1 MKKNIFR
8 KTVVNLLKEPLSLFQ
23 KYFFKRNNI
32 MASIFSWVDFSDED
46 REKMV
51 QIIRQLRQPDTID
64 ELGIGSVRDSIA
76 NILFPGTTTIQT
88 KAKYML
94 FVPWILKKMEKNKV
108 PSENIS
114 QRVKQEEIKLCNTLL
129 KMEFKEGVIGAIA
142 GEGLQRFPSS
152 IYWAGLQTW
161 GIRKFRGSLNDYYQ
175 SLNSYYRLKKGNITR
190 DDQEVLLYRNFGEN
204 WDEGLPESPQ
214 ELPGKEGLDLT
225 KKEAQY
231 LLEKLLI
238 NCRESLLT
246 NIIYFHKTAK
256 KDFVWENAFIDKL
269 NNDLQIKVMHAQNFS
284 EIMQG
289 AALVYNYLLAEKK
302 ESEELINK
310 YKEKLAEWQMA
321 MSSRAKIFLNWN
333 LDDFWNL
340 VYSERTVNVPN
351 RTKRFIDQWIEI
363 VLKNIDDIFT
373 NREEI
378 NHFIYERELEVKGR
392 RARLR
397 NPDYLE
403 KWSGASGTQQLDYR
417 WHVVK
422 KIINDIIWG
431 LNK

>member
-1 MKKNIFR
+1 
-8 KTVVNLLKEPLSLFQ
+8 
-23 KYFFKRNNI
+23 

-51 QIIRQLRQPDTID
+51 QIIRQLRQQDTID

-88 KAKYML
+88 RAKYML
-94 FVPWILKKMEKNKV
+94 FVPWILKKMEKNRV
-108 PSENIS
+108 TSENIS
-114 QRVKQEEIKLCNTLL
+114 QGVKREEIKLCNSLL
-129 KMEFKEGVIGAIA
+129 KMGFNDGVIGAIA

-161 GIRKFRGSLNDYYQ
+161 GIRKFRGSLNDYYHG
-175 SLNSYYRLKKGNITR
+175 LNSYYHLKKGNITR
-190 DDQEVLLYRNFGEN
+190 DDQEVLLYHNFGEN

-225 KKEAQY
+225 QNEAQY
-231 LLEKLLI
+231 LLEKLSI

-246 NIIYFHKTAK
+246 NIIHLHKTAR
-256 KDFVWENAFIDKL
+256 KDFVWENTFIDKL
-269 NNDLQIKVMHAQNFS
+269 NHNLQIKIMHAQNFS

-310 YKEKLAEWQMA
+310 YKERLAEWQIA
-321 MSSRAKIFLNWN
+321 MSSRAEIFLNWN
-333 LDDFWNL
+333 LEYFWTL
-340 VYSERTVNVPN
+340 VYSERTINVSG
-351 RTKRFIDQWIEI
+351 RTKRFIDQWIGI
-363 VLKNIDDIFT
+363 VLKNINDIFT
-373 NREEI
+373 NKEEI
-378 NHFIYERELEVKGR
+378 NHLIYEREKEVKGR

-397 NPDYLE
+397 NPDYLA
-403 KWSGASGTQQLDYR
+403 KWNGAAGTGQLDYR

-422 KIINDIIWG
+422 KIVNDIILG

>member
-1 MKKNIFR
+1 
-8 KTVVNLLKEPLSLFQ
+8 
-23 KYFFKRNNI
+23 
-32 MASIFSWVDFSDED
+32 MASTFSWVDFSDED

-51 QIIRQLRQPDTID
+51 QIIRQLRQQDTID

-88 KAKYML
+88 RAEYML
-94 FVPWILKKMEKNKV
+94 FVPWILKKMENSKV
-108 PSENIS
+108 SSENIT
-114 QRVKQEEIKLCNTLL
+114 QRVKREEIKLCDSLL
-129 KMEFKEGVIGAIA
+129 KMGFKDGVIGAIA

-175 SLNSYYRLKKGNITR
+175 GLNSYYHLKKGNIIH
-190 DDQEVLLYRNFGEN
+190 DDQEVLLYHDFGEN
-204 WDEGLPESPQ
+204 WDEGLPKSPQ

-225 KKEAQY
+225 GKEAQY

-246 NIIYFHKTAK
+246 NIIYLRKIAE
-256 KDFVWENAFIDKL
+256 KDFVWENTFIDKL
-269 NNDLQIKVMHAQNFS
+269 NHDLQIKVMHAQNFS

-321 MSSRAKIFLNWN
+321 MSSRAEIFSNWN
-333 LDDFWNL
+333 LEHFWNL
-340 VYSERTVNVPN
+340 VYSERTINVSG
-351 RTKRFIDQWIEI
+351 RTKRFIEQWIGI
-363 VLKNIDDIFT
+363 VLRNIDNIFT
-373 NREEI
+373 NKEEI
-378 NHFIYERELEVKGR
+378 NHLIYEREKEVKGR

-397 NPDYLE
+397 NPDYLA

-417 WHVVK
+417 WRVVK
-422 KIINDIIWG
+422 RIVNDIIMG

>member
-1 MKKNIFR
+1 
-8 KTVVNLLKEPLSLFQ
+8 
-23 KYFFKRNNI
+23 

-88 KAKYML
+88 RAKYML

-114 QRVKQEEIKLCNTLL
+114 QRVKQEEIKLCNSLL
-129 KMEFKEGVIGAIA
+129 KMGFKDGVIGAIV

-161 GIRKFRGSLNDYYQ
+161 GIRKIRGSLNDYYQ
-175 SLNSYYRLKKGNITR
+175 GLNSYYHLKKENITR

-204 WDEGLPESPQ
+204 WDEGIPELPG

-225 KKEAQY
+225 KNEAQY
-231 LLEKLLI
+231 LLEKLSI
-238 NCRESLLT
+238 NCPKSLLT
-246 NIIYFHKTAK
+246 NIIYLRKSAK
-256 KDFVWENAFIDKL
+256 RDFIWENIFINKL
-269 NNDLQIKVMHAQNFS
+269 NNDLQIKVIHAQNFS

-310 YKEKLAEWQMA
+310 YKEKSADWQMA
-321 MSSRAKIFLNWN
+321 MSSRVEIFLNWN
-333 LDDFWNL
+333 LDLFWNL
-340 VYSERTVNVPN
+340 VYSERTINVSS
-351 RTKRFIDQWIEI
+351 RTKRFIDQWIGI
-363 VLKNIDDIFT
+363 ILKNIDDIFSKK
-373 NREEI
+373 EEI
-378 NHFIYERELEVKGR
+378 NRLIYERELEVKGR

-397 NPDYLE
+397 NPDYLA
-403 KWSGASGTQQLDYR
+403 KWSGAAGIHQLDYR
-417 WHVVK
+417 WRVVK
-422 KIINDIIWG
+422 RIINDIFWG
-431 LNK
+431 

>member
-1 MKKNIFR
+1 
-8 KTVVNLLKEPLSLFQ
+8 
-23 KYFFKRNNI
+23 
-32 MASIFSWVDFSDED
+32 MASILSWVDFSDED

-51 QIIRQLRQPDTID
+51 QIIRQLRQQDTID

-88 KAKYML
+88 RAKYML
-94 FVPWILKKMEKNKV
+94 FVPWILKKMEKNRV

-114 QRVKQEEIKLCNTLL
+114 QRVKREEIKLCDSLL
-129 KMEFKEGVIGAIA
+129 EMGFKDGVIGAIA

-175 SLNSYYRLKKGNITR
+175 GLNSYYHLKKGNITR

-204 WDEGLPESPQ
+204 WDEGLPKSPE
-214 ELPGKEGLDLT
+214 ELPGKDGLDLA
-225 KKEAQY
+225 KNEAQY

-246 NIIYFHKTAK
+246 NIINLRKTAR
-256 KDFVWENAFIDKL
+256 KDFVWENTFIDKL
-269 NNDLQIKVMHAQNFS
+269 NNDLKTKVMHAQNFS

-310 YKEKLAEWQMA
+310 YKEKLAEWQIA
-321 MSSRAKIFLNWN
+321 MSSRAEIFLNWN
-333 LDDFWNL
+333 LEHFWNL
-340 VYSERTVNVPN
+340 VYSE
-351 RTKRFIDQWIEI
+351 
-363 VLKNIDDIFT
+363 L
-373 NREEI
+373 
-378 NHFIYERELEVKGR
+378 
-392 RARLR
+392 
-397 NPDYLE
+397 
-403 KWSGASGTQQLDYR
+403 
-417 WHVVK
+417 
-422 KIINDIIWG
+422 
-431 LNK
+431 

>member
-1 MKKNIFR
+1 
-8 KTVVNLLKEPLSLFQ
+8 
-23 KYFFKRNNI
+23 

-88 KAKYML
+88 RAKYML
-94 FVPWILKKMEKNKV
+94 FVPWILQKMEKNRV
-108 PSENIS
+108 VSENIS
-114 QRVKQEEIKLCNTLL
+114 LRVEKEENKLCKSLL
-129 KMEFKEGVIGAIA
+129 KMGFKEGVIGAIA

-175 SLNSYYRLKKGNITR
+175 GLNSYYHLKKGNITR
-190 DDQEVLLYRNFGEN
+190 DDQEVFLYRDFGEN

-225 KKEAQY
+225 QSEAQY
-231 LLEKLLI
+231 LLDKLSI

-246 NIIYFHKTAK
+246 NIICLRKTARK
-256 KDFVWENAFIDKL
+256 NFVWENTFIDKL
-269 NNDLQIKVMHAQNFS
+269 NHDLPIKVRHAQNFS

-289 AALVYNYLLAEKK
+289 SALVYNYLLAEKK
-302 ESEELINK
+302 ESEELMNK
-310 YKEKLAEWQMA
+310 YKEKLAEWQMT
-321 MSSRAKIFLNWN
+321 MSSRAEIFLNWN
-333 LDDFWNL
+333 IEHFWTL
-340 VYSERTVNVPN
+340 VYSERTINVSS
-351 RTKRFIDQWIEI
+351 RTKRFINQWIEI
-363 VLKNIDDIFT
+363 VLKNIDDIFI
-373 NREEI
+373 NKEEI
-378 NHFIYERELEVKGR
+378 NLLINGREIEVKGR

-397 NPDYLE
+397 NPDYLA
-403 KWSGASGTQQLDYR
+403 KWSSAAGTQQLNYR
-417 WHVVK
+417 WRVVK
-422 KIINDIIWG
+422 RIVNDIISG

>member
-1 MKKNIFR
+1 
-8 KTVVNLLKEPLSLFQ
+8 
-23 KYFFKRNNI
+23 

-64 ELGIGSVRDSIA
+64 ELGIGSVRDSMA

-88 KAKYML
+88 RAKYML

-114 QRVKQEEIKLCNTLL
+114 QRVKQEEIKLCNSLL
-129 KMEFKEGVIGAIA
+129 KMGFKDGVIGAIA

-175 SLNSYYRLKKGNITR
+175 GLNRYYHLKKGNITR
-190 DDQEVLLYRNFGEN
+190 DDQEVLLYRDFGEN

-225 KKEAQY
+225 KNEAQY
-231 LLEKLLI
+231 LKEKLSI

-246 NIIYFHKTAK
+246 NIIYLRKTAK
-256 KDFVWENAFIDKL
+256 KDFVWENTFIDKL
-269 NNDLQIKVMHAQNFS
+269 NHDLPIKVMHAQNFS

-310 YKEKLAEWQMA
+310 YKERLAEWQMV
-321 MSSRAKIFLNWN
+321 MSSRAEIFLNWN
-333 LDDFWNL
+333 LELFWNL
-340 VYSERTVNVPN
+340 VYFERTINVSS
-351 RTKRFIDQWIEI
+351 RTKRFIDQWIGI

-373 NREEI
+373 NKEET
-378 NHFIYERELEVKGR
+378 NHLIYEREKEVKGR

-397 NPDYLE
+397 NLDYLE
-403 KWSGASGTQQLDYR
+403 KWSGAAGIQQLDYR

-422 KIINDIIWG
+422 KIINDIILG

>member
-1 MKKNIFR
+1 
-8 KTVVNLLKEPLSLFQ
+8 
-23 KYFFKRNNI
+23 

-51 QIIRQLRQPDTID
+51 QIIRQLRQQDTID

-76 NILFPGTTTIQT
+76 NILFPGTSTIQT
-88 KAKYML
+88 RAKYVL

-114 QRVKQEEIKLCNTLL
+114 QRVKQEEIKLCNSLL
-129 KMEFKEGVIGAIA
+129 KMGVKDGVIGAIA

-175 SLNSYYRLKKGNITR
+175 GLNSYYHLKKGNITH
-190 DDQEVLLYRNFGEN
+190 DDQQVLLYHDFGEN

-214 ELPGKEGLDLT
+214 ELPGKEGLDLN
-225 KKEAQY
+225 KNEAQY

-246 NIIYFHKTAK
+246 NIINLRKTAK
-256 KDFVWENAFIDKL
+256 KDFVWENTFIDKL

-302 ESEELINK
+302 ESEELMNK
-310 YKEKLAEWQMA
+310 YKEKLAEWQIA
-321 MSSRAKIFLNWN
+321 MSSRAEIFLNWN
-333 LDDFWNL
+333 LEHFWNL
-340 VYSERTVNVPN
+340 VYSERTINVSS
-351 RTKRFIDQWIEI
+351 RTKRFIDQWIGI

-373 NREEI
+373 NKEEI
-378 NHFIYERELEVKGR
+378 NHLIYERELEVKGR

-397 NPDYLE
+397 NPDYLA
-403 KWSGASGTQQLDYR
+403 KWNGAAGTQQLDYR

-422 KIINDIIWG
+422 KIVNDIILG

>member
-1 MKKNIFR
+1 M
-8 KTVVNLLKEPLSLFQ
+8 TST
-23 KYFFKRNNI
+23 
-32 MASIFSWVDFSDED
+32 FSWVDFSDED

-51 QIIRQLRQPDTID
+51 QIIRQLRQQDTID
-64 ELGIGSVRDSIA
+64 ELGIGSVRDSMA

-88 KAKYML
+88 RAKYML
-94 FVPWILKKMEKNKV
+94 FVPWILKKMEKNRV

-129 KMEFKEGVIGAIA
+129 KMGFKEGVIGAIV

-175 SLNSYYRLKKGNITR
+175 GLNSYYHLKKRNITR
-190 DDQEVLLYRNFGEN
+190 DDQEVLLYHDFGEN

-225 KKEAQY
+225 QSEAQY

-246 NIIYFHKTAK
+246 NIIYLRKTAR
-256 KDFVWENAFIDKL
+256 KDFVWKNTFIDKL
-269 NNDLQIKVMHAQNFS
+269 NNDLQTKVMHAQNFS

-310 YKEKLAEWQMA
+310 YKEKLAEWQIA
-321 MSSRAKIFLNWN
+321 MSSRAEIFLNWN

-340 VYSERTVNVPN
+340 VYHEPTINVSN
-351 RTKRFIDQWIEI
+351 RTKRFINQWIEM
-363 VLKNIDDIFT
+363 VLKNIDDIFV
-373 NREEI
+373 NEDEME
-378 NHFIYERELEVKGR
+378 NLIYTRELEVKGR
-392 RARLR
+392 RSRLR
-397 NPDYLE
+397 NPDYLA
-403 KWSGASGTQQLDYR
+403 KWSGAAGTQQLDYR

-422 KIINDIIWG
+422 NIINDIIRG
-431 LNK
+431 LKR

>member
-1 MKKNIFR
+1 M
-8 KTVVNLLKEPLSLFQ
+8 P
-23 KYFFKRNNI
+23 
-32 MASIFSWVDFSDED
+32 SIFSWVDFSDED

-51 QIIRQLRQPDTID
+51 QIIRQLRQQDTID

-76 NILFPGTTTIQT
+76 NVLFPGTTTIQT
-88 KAKYML
+88 RAKYML
-94 FVPWILKKMEKNKV
+94 FGPWILKKMEKNKI

-114 QRVKQEEIKLCNTLL
+114 QRVKQEEIKLRNSLL
-129 KMEFKEGVIGAIA
+129 KMEFKDGVIGAIA

-175 SLNSYYRLKKGNITR
+175 GLNSYYHLKKGNITR
-190 DDQEVLLYRNFGEN
+190 DDQEIFLYHDFGEN
-204 WDEGLPESPQ
+204 WDEGLPESPE

-225 KKEAQY
+225 EKEAQY

-246 NIIYFHKTAK
+246 NIIYLRKTAK
-256 KDFVWENAFIDKL
+256 KDFFWENTFIDKL
-269 NNDLQIKVMHAQNFS
+269 NNELQIKVRHAQNFS
-284 EIMQG
+284 EILQG
-289 AALVYNYLLAEKK
+289 AALVYNHLLAEKK

-340 VYSERTVNVPN
+340 VYSERTINVSG
-351 RTKRFIDQWIEI
+351 RTKRFIDQWIGI
-363 VLKNIDDIFT
+363 VLKNIDDIFI
-373 NREEI
+373 NKKEI

-397 NPDYLE
+397 NPDYLA
-403 KWSGASGTQQLDYR
+403 KWSGAAGTQQLDYR

-422 KIINDIIWG
+422 RIVNDIILG

>member
-1 MKKNIFR
+1 
-8 KTVVNLLKEPLSLFQ
+8 
-23 KYFFKRNNI
+23 
-32 MASIFSWVDFSDED
+32 MASILSWVDFSDED

-51 QIIRQLRQPDTID
+51 QIIRQLRQQDTID

-88 KAKYML
+88 RAKYML
-94 FVPWILKKMEKNKV
+94 FVPWILKKMEKNRV

-114 QRVKQEEIKLCNTLL
+114 QRVKREEIKLCNTLL
-129 KMEFKEGVIGAIA
+129 KMEFKEGVIGAIS

-161 GIRKFRGSLNDYYQ
+161 GIRKFRGSLNDYYLC
-175 SLNSYYRLKKGNITR
+175 LNSYYHLKKGNITR

-204 WDEGLPESPQ
+204 WDEGLPKSP
-214 ELPGKEGLDLT
+214 EVLPGKEGLYLT
-225 KKEAQY
+225 KNEAQY

-246 NIIYFHKTAK
+246 NIIYLHKTARR
-256 KDFVWENAFIDKL
+256 DFVWENTFIDKL

-310 YKEKLAEWQMA
+310 YKEKLAEWQIA
-321 MSSRAKIFLNWN
+321 MSSRAEIFLNWN
-333 LDDFWNL
+333 LEHFWNL
-340 VYSERTVNVPN
+340 VYSELTVNVPS
-351 RTKRFIDQWIEI
+351 RTRRFIDQWIEI
-363 VLKNIDDIFT
+363 VLKNIDDIFV
-373 NREEI
+373 NKNEMEK
-378 NHFIYERELEVKGR
+378 FIYARELEVKGR
-392 RARLR
+392 RSRLG

-403 KWSGASGTQQLDYR
+403 KWSGAAGTRQLDYR
-417 WHVVK
+417 WHVVD
-422 KIINDIIWG
+422 KIINDIIRG

>member
-1 MKKNIFR
+1 
-8 KTVVNLLKEPLSLFQ
+8 
-23 KYFFKRNNI
+23 

-88 KAKYML
+88 RAKYML

-114 QRVKQEEIKLCNTLL
+114 QRVRQEEIKLCNSLL
-129 KMEFKEGVIGAIA
+129 KMGFKDGVIGAIA

-175 SLNSYYRLKKGNITR
+175 GLNSYYHLKKGNITF
-190 DDQEVLLYRNFGEN
+190 DDQKVLLHHDFGEN
-204 WDEGLPESPQ
+204 WDGGLPESPE

-225 KKEAQY
+225 KNEAQY
-231 LLEKLLI
+231 LLEKLSI

-246 NIIYFHKTAK
+246 NIIYLHKTARN
-256 KDFVWENAFIDKL
+256 DLVWENTFIDKL
-269 NNDLQIKVMHAQNFS
+269 NHDLPIKVMHAQNFS

-310 YKEKLAEWQMA
+310 YKERLAEWQIA
-321 MSSRAKIFLNWN
+321 MSSRAEIFLNWN
-333 LDDFWNL
+333 LEHFWTL
-340 VYSERTVNVPN
+340 VYSERTINVPS
-351 RTKRFIDQWIEI
+351 RTKRFIDQWIGI
-363 VLKNIDDIFT
+363 VLKNINDIFT
-373 NREEI
+373 NKEEI
-378 NHFIYERELEVKGR
+378 NHLIYEREKEVKGR

-397 NPDYLE
+397 NPDYLA

-422 KIINDIIWG
+422 KIVHDIILG

>member
-1 MKKNIFR
+1 M
-8 KTVVNLLKEPLSLFQ
+8 P
-23 KYFFKRNNI
+23 
-32 MASIFSWVDFSDED
+32 SIFSWVDFSDED

-51 QIIRQLRQPDTID
+51 QIIRQLRQQDTID

-88 KAKYML
+88 RAKYML
-94 FVPWILKKMEKNKV
+94 FVPWILKKMEKNRV

-114 QRVKQEEIKLCNTLL
+114 QRVKREEIKLCNTSLE
-129 KMEFKEGVIGAIA
+129 MGFKDGVIGAIA

-161 GIRKFRGSLNDYYQ
+161 GIRKFGGSLNDYYQ
-175 SLNSYYRLKKGNITR
+175 GLNSYYHLKKGNITR
-190 DDQEVLLYRNFGEN
+190 DDQEVLLYRNFGDN

-225 KKEAQY
+225 QNEAQY

-246 NIIYFHKTAK
+246 NIIYLRKTAR
-256 KDFVWENAFIDKL
+256 KDFVWENTFIDKL
-269 NNDLQIKVMHAQNFS
+269 NNDLQVKVIRAQNFS

-310 YKEKLAEWQMA
+310 YREELDKWQITLNN
-321 MSSRAKIFLNWN
+321 RAGSFLNWN

-340 VYSERTVNVPN
+340 VYHEPTINVPD
-351 RTKRFIDQWIEI
+351 RTKRFITQWIDM
-363 VLKNIDDIFT
+363 VLKNIDDIFV
-373 NREEI
+373 NEDEME
-378 NHFIYERELEVKGR
+378 NLIYARELEVKGR
-392 RARLR
+392 RSRLR
-397 NPDYLE
+397 NPDYLA
-403 KWSGASGTQQLDYR
+403 KWSGAAGTGQLDYR
-417 WHVVK
+417 WRVVK
-422 KIINDIIWG
+422 KIINDIIRG

>member
-1 MKKNIFR
+1 
-8 KTVVNLLKEPLSLFQ
+8 
-23 KYFFKRNNI
+23 

-88 KAKYML
+88 RAKYML
-94 FVPWILKKMEKNKV
+94 FVPWILQKMEKNRV

-114 QRVKQEEIKLCNTLL
+114 QRVKQEEIKLCNSLL
-129 KMEFKEGVIGAIA
+129 KMGFKDGVIGAIA
-142 GEGLQRFPSS
+142 GEGLQRFPIS

-175 SLNSYYRLKKGNITR
+175 GLNSYYHLKKGNITR
-190 DDQEVLLYRNFGEN
+190 DDQEVLLYRDFGEN

-225 KKEAQY
+225 KNEAQY
-231 LLEKLLI
+231 LLEKLSI

-246 NIIYFHKTAK
+246 NIICLRKTAK
-256 KDFVWENAFIDKL
+256 KDFVWENTFIAKL
-269 NNDLQIKVMHAQNFS
+269 NHDLPIKVRHAQNFS
-284 EIMQG
+284 EIMRG

-302 ESEELINK
+302 ESKELINK
-310 YKEKLAEWQMA
+310 YKEKLVAWQMV

-333 LDDFWNL
+333 LEHFWNL
-340 VYSERTVNVPN
+340 VYSERTINVSS

-363 VLKNIDDIFT
+363 VLKNIDDIFV
-373 NREEI
+373 NEEGIKGLVDYREK
-378 NHFIYERELEVKGR
+378 EVKGR
-392 RARLR
+392 RSRLK
-397 NPDYLE
+397 NPDYLA
-403 KWSGASGTQQLDYR
+403 KWNGAAGTRQLDYR

-422 KIINDIIWG
+422 KIINDIVLG

>member
-1 MKKNIFR
+1 
-8 KTVVNLLKEPLSLFQ
+8 
-23 KYFFKRNNI
+23 

-51 QIIRQLRQPDTID
+51 QIIRQLRQPDTVD
-64 ELGIGSVRDSIA
+64 ELGIGSARDSIA

-88 KAKYML
+88 RAKYML
-94 FVPWILKKMEKNKV
+94 FVPWILKKMEKIRI

-114 QRVKQEEIKLCNTLL
+114 QRVKQEEIKLCNSLL
-129 KMEFKEGVIGAIA
+129 KMGFKDGVIGAIA

-175 SLNSYYRLKKGNITR
+175 ALNSYYHLKKGNITR
-190 DDQEVLLYRNFGEN
+190 DDQEVLLYHDFGEN

-225 KKEAQY
+225 EKEAQY

-246 NIIYFHKTAK
+246 NIIYLRKTAR
-256 KDFVWENAFIDKL
+256 KDFVWENTFIDKL

-310 YKEKLAEWQMA
+310 YKEKLAEWQIA
-321 MSSRAKIFLNWN
+321 MSSRAEIFLNWN
-333 LDDFWNL
+333 LEHFWNL
-340 VYSERTVNVPN
+340 VYSERTINVSS
-351 RTKRFIDQWIEI
+351 RTKRFIDEWIGM
-363 VLKNIDDIFT
+363 VLKNIDDIFI
-373 NREEI
+373 NKEEI
-378 NHFIYERELEVKGR
+378 NLLIYSRELEVKGGR
-392 RARLR
+392 SRLK
-397 NPDYLE
+397 NIEYLA
-403 KWSGASGTQQLDYR
+403 KWSGAAGTQQLDYR

-422 KIINDIIWG
+422 KIVNDIILG

>member
-1 MKKNIFR
+1 
-8 KTVVNLLKEPLSLFQ
+8 
-23 KYFFKRNNI
+23 

-51 QIIRQLRQPDTID
+51 QIIRQLRQQDTID

-88 KAKYML
+88 RAKYML
-94 FVPWILKKMEKNKV
+94 FVPWILKKMEKNRV

-114 QRVKQEEIKLCNTLL
+114 RRVKQEENKLCNSLL
-129 KMEFKEGVIGAIA
+129 KMGVKDGVIGAIA

-175 SLNSYYRLKKGNITR
+175 GLNSYYHLKKGNITR
-190 DDQEVLLYRNFGEN
+190 DDQEVLLFHDFGEN
-204 WDEGLPESPQ
+204 WDEGLPKSPQ
-214 ELPGKEGLDLT
+214 ELPGGEGLNLT
-225 KKEAQY
+225 QNEAQY

-238 NCRESLLT
+238 NCQESLLT
-246 NIIYFHKTAK
+246 NIINLRKTAR
-256 KDFVWENAFIDKL
+256 KDFVWENTFIDKL

-310 YKEKLAEWQMA
+310 YKEKLAEWQIA
-321 MSSRAKIFLNWN
+321 MSSRAEIFLNWE
-333 LDDFWNL
+333 LEHFWNL
-340 VYSERTVNVPN
+340 VYSELTVNVPN
-351 RTKRFIDQWIEI
+351 RTKRFIDQWIVI
-363 VLKNIDDIFT
+363 VLKNIDDNFT
-373 NREEI
+373 NKEEI
-378 NHFIYERELEVKGR
+378 NHLIYEREKEVKGR

-403 KWSGASGTQQLDYR
+403 KWNGASGTQQLDYR

-422 KIINDIIWG
+422 RIVNDIILG
-431 LNK
+431 INK

>member
-1 MKKNIFR
+1 
-8 KTVVNLLKEPLSLFQ
+8 
-23 KYFFKRNNI
+23 
-32 MASIFSWVDFSDED
+32 MASTFSWVDFSDED
-46 REKMV
+46 KEKMV
-51 QIIRQLRQPDTID
+51 QIIRQLRQQDTID

-88 KAKYML
+88 RAKYVL

-108 PSENIS
+108 SSENIS
-114 QRVKQEEIKLCNTLL
+114 QRVKQEEIKLCKSLL
-129 KMEFKEGVIGAIA
+129 KMGVKDGVIGAIA

-175 SLNSYYRLKKGNITR
+175 GLNSYYHLKKGNITR
-190 DDQEVLLYRNFGEN
+190 DDQEVLLYHNFGEN

-225 KKEAQY
+225 QKEAQY

-246 NIIYFHKTAK
+246 NIIYLRKIAE
-256 KDFVWENAFIDKL
+256 KDFVWENTFIYKL

-310 YKEKLAEWQMA
+310 YKERLAEWQMA
-321 MSSRAKIFLNWN
+321 MSSRVEIFSNWN
-333 LDDFWNL
+333 LEHFWNL
-340 VYSERTVNVPN
+340 VYSERTINISG

-373 NREEI
+373 NKEEI
-378 NHFIYERELEVKGR
+378 NHLIYEREKEVKGR

-397 NPDYLE
+397 NPDYLA
-403 KWSGASGTQQLDYR
+403 KWNGAAGTGQLDYR

-422 KIINDIIWG
+422 KIVNDIILG

>member
-1 MKKNIFR
+1 
-8 KTVVNLLKEPLSLFQ
+8 
-23 KYFFKRNNI
+23 

-64 ELGIGSVRDSIA
+64 ELGIGSVRDSMA

-88 KAKYML
+88 RAKYML
-94 FVPWILKKMEKNKV
+94 FVPWILKKMEKNRI

-114 QRVKQEEIKLCNTLL
+114 QRVKQEENKLCKSLL
-129 KMEFKEGVIGAIA
+129 EMGFKDGVIGAIA

-152 IYWAGLQTW
+152 IYYAGLQTW

-175 SLNSYYRLKKGNITR
+175 GLNSYYHLKKGNITR

-204 WDEGLPESPQ
+204 WDEGIPESPE

-225 KKEAQY
+225 KNEAQY

-246 NIIYFHKTAK
+246 NIIYLRKTAR
-256 KDFVWENAFIDKL
+256 KDFVWKDTFIDKL

-289 AALVYNYLLAEKK
+289 AALVYNYLLAKK
-302 ESEELINK
+302 MESEELINK
-310 YKEKLAEWQMA
+310 YKEKLAEWQMV
-321 MSSRAKIFLNWN
+321 MSSRAEIFINWN
-333 LDDFWNL
+333 LEHFWNL
-340 VYSERTVNVPN
+340 VYFERTINVSS
-351 RTKRFIDQWIEI
+351 RTKRFIDQWIGI
-363 VLKNIDDIFT
+363 VLKNIDDIFI
-373 NREEI
+373 NKEEI
-378 NHFIYERELEVKGR
+378 NHLIYEREKEVKGR
-392 RARLR
+392 RSRLK
-397 NPDYLE
+397 NPDYFA
-403 KWSGASGTQQLDYR
+403 KWSGAAGIQQLDYR
-417 WHVVK
+417 WRVVK
-422 KIINDIIWG
+422 KIINDIILG

>member
-1 MKKNIFR
+1 MSS
-8 KTVVNLLKEPLSLFQ
+8 T
-23 KYFFKRNNI
+23 
-32 MASIFSWVDFSDED
+32 FSWVDFSDED

-88 KAKYML
+88 RAKYML
-94 FVPWILKKMEKNKV
+94 FGPWILKKMEKNKV

-114 QRVKQEEIKLCNTLL
+114 QRVKQEEIKLCNILL
-129 KMEFKEGVIGAIA
+129 KMEFKEG
-142 GEGLQRFPSS
+142 
-152 IYWAGLQTW
+152 
-161 GIRKFRGSLNDYYQ
+161 
-175 SLNSYYRLKKGNITR
+175 
-190 DDQEVLLYRNFGEN
+190 
-204 WDEGLPESPQ
+204 LPESPE
-214 ELPGKEGLDLT
+214 ELPGKEGLNLSQH
-225 KKEAQY
+225 EAQY

-246 NIIYFHKTAK
+246 NIIYLRKTAR
-256 KDFVWENAFIDKL
+256 KDFVWENTFIDKL

-289 AALVYNYLLAEKK
+289 AGLVYNYLLAEKK

-310 YKEKLAEWQMA
+310 YKERLAEWQIA
-321 MSSRAKIFLNWN
+321 MSSRAEIFLNWN
-333 LDDFWNL
+333 LEYFWNL
-340 VYSERTVNVPN
+340 AYSERTINVSS
-351 RTKRFIDQWIEI
+351 RTKRFIDQWIGI
-363 VLKNIDDIFT
+363 VLKNIDNIFI
-373 NREEI
+373 NKEEI
-378 NHFIYERELEVKGR
+378 NHLIYEREKEVKGR

-397 NPDYLE
+397 NLDYLA

-417 WHVVK
+417 WRVVK
-422 KIINDIIWG
+422 RIVNDIILG

>member
-1 MKKNIFR
+1 
-8 KTVVNLLKEPLSLFQ
+8 
-23 KYFFKRNNI
+23 
-32 MASIFSWVDFSDED
+32 MASTFSWVDFSDED

-51 QIIRQLRQPDTID
+51 QIIRQLRQQDTID

-88 KAKYML
+88 RAKYML
-94 FVPWILKKMEKNKV
+94 FVPWILKKMENSKV
-108 PSENIS
+108 SSENIT
-114 QRVKQEEIKLCNTLL
+114 QRVKREEIKLCKSLL
-129 KMEFKEGVIGAIA
+129 KMGFKDGVIGAIA

-161 GIRKFRGSLNDYYQ
+161 GIRKIRGSLNDYYQ
-175 SLNSYYRLKKGNITR
+175 GLNSYYHLKKGNITR
-190 DDQEVLLYRNFGEN
+190 DDQEVLLYSNFGEN
-204 WDEGLPESPQ
+204 WDEGFPKSPQ
-214 ELPGKEGLDLT
+214 ELPGGEGLNLT
-225 KKEAQY
+225 QNEAQY

-246 NIIYFHKTAK
+246 NIIYLRKTVK
-256 KDFVWENAFIDKL
+256 KDFVWENTFIDKL
-269 NNDLQIKVMHAQNFS
+269 NNALQIKAMHAQNFS

-310 YKEKLAEWQMA
+310 YKEKLAEWQIA
-321 MSSRAKIFLNWN
+321 MSSRAEIFLNWN
-333 LDDFWNL
+333 LEHFWNL
-340 VYSERTVNVPN
+340 VYSEGTINVSG
-351 RTKRFIDQWIEI
+351 RTKRFIDQWIKI
-363 VLKNIDDIFT
+363 VLKNIDDNFT
-373 NREEI
+373 NKEEI
-378 NHFIYERELEVKGR
+378 NHLIYEREKEVKGR

-403 KWSGASGTQQLDYR
+403 KWNGASGTQQLDYR

-422 KIINDIIWG
+422 RIVNDIILG
-431 LNK
+431 INK

>member
-1 MKKNIFR
+1 
-8 KTVVNLLKEPLSLFQ
+8 
-23 KYFFKRNNI
+23 

-88 KAKYML
+88 RAKYML
-94 FVPWILKKMEKNKV
+94 FVPWILKKMEKNRV
-108 PSENIS
+108 PSENIF
-114 QRVKQEEIKLCNTLL
+114 QRVKQEEIKLCKSLL
-129 KMEFKEGVIGAIA
+129 KMRFKEGVIGAIV

-161 GIRKFRGSLNDYYQ
+161 GIRIFWGSLNDYYQ
-175 SLNSYYRLKKGNITR
+175 GLNRYYHLKKGNITR
-190 DDQEVLLYRNFGEN
+190 DDQEVFLYRNFGEN

-214 ELPGKEGLDLT
+214 ELPGKEGLNLSQH
-225 KKEAQY
+225 EAQY
-231 LLEKLLI
+231 LMEKLSI
-238 NCRESLLT
+238 NCPKSLLT
-246 NIIYFHKTAK
+246 NIIYLRKSAK
-256 KDFVWENAFIDKL
+256 RDFIWENTFINKL
-269 NNDLQIKVMHAQNFS
+269 NNDLPIKIMHAQNFS

-310 YKEKLAEWQMA
+310 YKEKLAKWQMV
-321 MSSRAKIFLNWN
+321 MSSRAEIFINWN
-333 LDDFWNL
+333 LEHFWNL
-340 VYSERTVNVPN
+340 VYSERTINVSSG
-351 RTKRFIDQWIEI
+351 TKRFINQWIEI
-363 VLKNIDDIFT
+363 VLKNIDDIFV
-373 NREEI
+373 NEEGIKGLIDYREK
-378 NHFIYERELEVKGR
+378 EVKGR
-392 RARLR
+392 RSRLK
-397 NPDYLE
+397 NPDYLA
-403 KWSGASGTQQLDYR
+403 KWSGAAGTQQLDYR

-422 KIINDIIWG
+422 KIINDIILG

>member
-1 MKKNIFR
+1 
-8 KTVVNLLKEPLSLFQ
+8 
-23 KYFFKRNNI
+23 

-51 QIIRQLRQPDTID
+51 QIIRQLRQQDTID

-88 KAKYML
+88 RAKYML
-94 FVPWILKKMEKNKV
+94 FVPWILKKMEKNRV

-114 QRVKQEEIKLCNTLL
+114 QRVKREEIKLCNSLL
-129 KMEFKEGVIGAIA
+129 EMGFKDGVIGAIS

-175 SLNSYYRLKKGNITR
+175 GLNSYYHLKKGNITR
-190 DDQEVLLYRNFGEN
+190 DDQDVLLYRNFGEN
-204 WDEGLPESPQ
+204 WDEGLPESPE

-225 KKEAQY
+225 KNEAQY
-231 LLEKLLI
+231 LREKLLI

-246 NIIYFHKTAK
+246 NIINLGKTAIEEE
-256 KDFVWENAFIDKL
+256 DFVWKNTFIDKL

-284 EIMQG
+284 VIMQG

-310 YKEKLAEWQMA
+310 YREELYKWQIA
-321 MSSRAKIFLNWN
+321 MSSRTEIFLNWN
-333 LDDFWNL
+333 FEHFWNL
-340 VYSERTVNVPN
+340 VYHEPTINVPN
-351 RTKRFIDQWIEI
+351 RTKRFITQWIEI
-363 VLKNIDDIFT
+363 VLKNINDIFV
-373 NREEI
+373 NKDEME
-378 NHFIYERELEVKGR
+378 NLIYTRELEVKGR
-392 RARLR
+392 RSRLR

-403 KWSGASGTQQLDYR
+403 KWSGAAGTGQLDYR
-417 WHVVK
+417 WRVVK
-422 KIINDIIWG
+422 NIINDIIRG

>member
-1 MKKNIFR
+1 
-8 KTVVNLLKEPLSLFQ
+8 
-23 KYFFKRNNI
+23 

-51 QIIRQLRQPDTID
+51 QIIRQLRQQDTID

-88 KAKYML
+88 RAKYML
-94 FVPWILKKMEKNKV
+94 FVPWILKKMEKNRV

-114 QRVKQEEIKLCNTLL
+114 QRVKREEIKLCDSLL
-129 KMEFKEGVIGAIA
+129 EMGFKDGVIGAIS

-152 IYWAGLQTW
+152 IYWAGLQIW

-175 SLNSYYRLKKGNITR
+175 GLNSYYHLKKGNITR
-190 DDQEVLLYRNFGEN
+190 DDQEVLLYSNFGEN
-204 WDEGLPESPQ
+204 WDEGLPKSPE

-225 KKEAQY
+225 KNEAQY

-246 NIIYFHKTAK
+246 NIIYLRRTAR
-256 KDFVWENAFIDKL
+256 KDFVWENTFIDKL
-269 NNDLQIKVMHAQNFS
+269 NNDLQIKVMHSQNFS

-302 ESEELINK
+302 EREELINK
-310 YKEKLAEWQMA
+310 YKEKLAEWQIA
-321 MSSRAKIFLNWN
+321 MSSRAEVFLNWN
-333 LDDFWNL
+333 LEHFWNL
-340 VYSERTVNVPN
+340 VYSELTVNVPN
-351 RTKRFIDQWIEI
+351 RTKRFIDKWIEI
-363 VLKNIDDIFT
+363 VLKNIDDIFVDEEGIKRLIDY
-373 NREEI
+373 RE
-378 NHFIYERELEVKGR
+378 NEVKGR
-392 RARLR
+392 RSRLK
-397 NPDYLE
+397 NPDYLA
-403 KWSGASGTQQLDYR
+403 KWSGAAGTRQLDYR
-417 WHVVK
+417 WRVVK
-422 KIINDIIWG
+422 KIINDTIRG